1 MPFRCTDGPY
11 INNEEP
17 SLDELLAEPM
27 VQLLMARDGIEEATV
42 RLLAKALLNNPA
54 RGHERGVRRG
64 VVPQRSL
71 DSVDRA
77 DEKDRRD
84 RR

>member
-11 INNEEP
+11 INNDEP
-17 SLDELLAEPM
+17 SLDELLADPM
-27 VQLLMARDGIEEATV
+27 VKLLMARDGAEEATV
-42 RLLAKALLNNPA
+42 RQLAKAALNSPA
-54 RGHERGVRRG
+54 RSPERGVRSG

-77 DEKDRRD
+77 DRKDRRN

>member
-11 INNEEP
+11 TNNEEP
-17 SLDELLAEPM
+17 SLDDLLADPM
-27 VQLLMARDGIEEATV
+27 VKLLMARDGAEEATV
-42 RLLAKALLNNPA
+42 RLLVKAALNSPA
-54 RGHERGVRRG
+54 RSPERGVRRG

-77 DEKDRRD
+77 DGKDRRN